1 MYTKEYTNIKASTK
15 GALVVDLLAS
25 CDEQGMSRKEIAESV
40 GCTVARVGEV
50 VRALKDAVRLVEGS
64 STHYIVADAS
74 LLPERTDRRS
84 NSEVKAE
91 TSETEVEA
99 EAPKAKRTRVKAEA

>member
-25 CDEQGMSRKEIAESV
+25 CDEQGMSRKELAESV

-50 VRALKDAVRLVEGS
+50 LRALKDAVRRVEGS

-84 NSEVKAE
+84 NSEETVVEETAAE
-91 TSETEVEA
+91 EA
-99 EAPKAKRTRVKAEA
+99 TAKRPRTRKTAAKA